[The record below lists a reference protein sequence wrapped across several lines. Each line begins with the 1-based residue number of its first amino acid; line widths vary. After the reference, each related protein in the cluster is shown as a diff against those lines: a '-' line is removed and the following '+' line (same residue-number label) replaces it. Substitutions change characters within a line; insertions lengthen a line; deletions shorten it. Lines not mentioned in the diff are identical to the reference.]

1 MIERRGLLRFALLSV
16 VAAVVTIGLKTAA
29 YIITGSIGLLSDALE
44 SLANLVAALVALYAL
59 WVAARPPDEEHT
71 YGHTKAE
78 YFSSGF
84 EGLLI
89 VAAAVGIVVA
99 AVHDAE
105 AHVGVPTERR
115 LYLGQL
121 DAEAAYLDL
130 PVTAAEE
137 LELAVVDIPHAV
149 ARVLLRVGKR
159 HESITLEADAQHL
172 MADVWTSL
180 GVIAGVTAAVATGW
194 HRLDPI
200 VAIAVALNVLR
211 SGSRLL
217 RRSVYGLLDT
227 SLPEETL
234 GKIKTILDA
243 HSGAG
248 VRYHALRTRQAG
260 ARRFISFHIL
270 VPGNWTVQRGHD
282 LLERIEE
289 RIREVVPNSVVD
301 THLEPIEDPVSWQDT
316 RLERPA
322 GDNVTQ

>member
-1 MIERRGLLRFALLSV
+1 MIERRGLLRFAMLSV

-29 YIITGSIGLLSDALE
+29 YVITGSIGLLSDALE

-99 AVHDAE
+99 AV
-105 AHVGVPTERR
+105 RR
-115 LYLGQL
+115 LIEPLPIQDPALGL
-121 DAEAAYLDL
+121 LINA
-130 PVTAAEE
+130 
-137 LELAVVDIPHAV
+137 LASVVNLAV

-234 GKIKTILDA
+234 GEIKVILDA

-301 THLEPIEDPVSWQDT
+301 THLEPIEDPVSWEDT

>member
-29 YIITGSIGLLSDALE
+29 YVITGSIGLLSDALE

-99 AVHDAE
+99 AV
-105 AHVGVPTERR
+105 RR
-115 LYLGQL
+115 LIEPQPIQDPALGL
-121 DAEAAYLDL
+121 LINA
-130 PVTAAEE
+130 
-137 LELAVVDIPHAV
+137 LASVVNLAV

-234 GKIKTILDA
+234 GKIKAILDA

-289 RIREVVPNSVVD
+289 QIREVVPNSVVD
-301 THLEPIEDPVSWQDT
+301 THLEPIEDPVSWEDT

>member
-29 YIITGSIGLLSDALE
+29 YVITGSIGLLSDALE

-99 AVHDAE
+99 AV
-105 AHVGVPTERR
+105 RR
-115 LYLGQL
+115 LIEPQPIQDPALGL
-121 DAEAAYLDL
+121 LINA
-130 PVTAAEE
+130 
-137 LELAVVDIPHAV
+137 LASVVNLTV

-234 GKIKTILDA
+234 GKIKAILDA

-289 RIREVVPNSVVD
+289 QIREVVPNSVVD
-301 THLEPIEDPVSWQDT
+301 THLEPIEDPVSWEDT

>member
-1 MIERRGLLRFALLSV
+1 MIERRGLLRFAVLSV
-16 VAAVVTIGLKTAA
+16 VAAVATIGLKTAA
-29 YIITGSIGLLSDALE
+29 YAITGSIGLLSDALE

-59 WVAARPPDEEHT
+59 WVAARPADEEHT

-89 VAAAVGIVVA
+89 VAAAVAIVVA
-99 AVHDAE
+99 AV
-105 AHVGVPTERR
+105 RR
-115 LYLGQL
+115 FIEPQPIQDPALG
-121 DAEAAYLDL
+121 
-130 PVTAAEE
+130 
-137 LELAVVDIPHAV
+137 LAVNALASVVNLGV

-180 GVIAGVTAAVATGW
+180 GVIAGVAAAVATGW

-200 VAIAVALNVLR
+200 VAMAVALNVLR
-211 SGSRLL
+211 SGVRLL
-217 RRSVYGLLDT
+217 GRSMQGLLDT

-234 GKIKTILDA
+234 GAIKGILDA

-270 VPGNWTVQRGHD
+270 VPGSWTVQRGHD
-282 LLERIEE
+282 LLEQIEE
-289 RIREVVPNSVVD
+289 RIRDAVPNSVVD
-301 THLEPIEDPVSWQDT
+301 THLEPIEDPLSWEDT

-322 GDNVTQ
+322 GDNASPTPRTEDA

>member
-29 YIITGSIGLLSDALE
+29 YVITGSIGLLSDALE

-99 AVHDAE
+99 AV
-105 AHVGVPTERR
+105 RR
-115 LYLGQL
+115 LIEPLPIQDPALGL
-121 DAEAAYLDL
+121 LINA
-130 PVTAAEE
+130 
-137 LELAVVDIPHAV
+137 LASVVNLAV

-234 GKIKTILDA
+234 GEIKVILDA

-301 THLEPIEDPVSWQDT
+301 THLEPIEDPVSWEDT

>member
-29 YIITGSIGLLSDALE
+29 YVITGSIGLLSDALE

-99 AVHDAE
+99 AV
-105 AHVGVPTERR
+105 RR
-115 LYLGQL
+115 LIEPLPIQDPALGL
-121 DAEAAYLDL
+121 LINA
-130 PVTAAEE
+130 
-137 LELAVVDIPHAV
+137 LASVVNLAV

-234 GKIKTILDA
+234 DKIKAILDA

-301 THLEPIEDPVSWQDT
+301 THLEPIEDPVSWEDT

>member
-1 MIERRGLLRFALLSV
+1 MIERRGLLRFAVLSV

-29 YIITGSIGLLSDALE
+29 YVITGSIGLLSDALE

-99 AVHDAE
+99 AV
-105 AHVGVPTERR
+105 RR
-115 LYLGQL
+115 LIEPQPIQDPALGL
-121 DAEAAYLDL
+121 LTNA
-130 PVTAAEE
+130 
-137 LELAVVDIPHAV
+137 LASVVNLAV

-234 GKIKTILDA
+234 GKIKAILDA

-289 RIREVVPNSVVD
+289 QIREVVPNSVVD
-301 THLEPIEDPVSWQDT
+301 THLEPIEDPVSWEDT

>member
-1 MIERRGLLRFALLSV
+1 MIERRGLLRFAMLSV

-29 YIITGSIGLLSDALE
+29 YVITGSIGLLSDALE

-99 AVHDAE
+99 AV
-105 AHVGVPTERR
+105 RR
-115 LYLGQL
+115 LIEPLPIQDPALGL
-121 DAEAAYLDL
+121 LINA
-130 PVTAAEE
+130 
-137 LELAVVDIPHAV
+137 LASVVNLAV

-159 HESITLEADAQHL
+159 QESITLEADAQHL

-234 GKIKTILDA
+234 GEIKVILDA

-301 THLEPIEDPVSWQDT
+301 THLEPIEDPVSWEDT

>member
-99 AVHDAE
+99 AV
-105 AHVGVPTERR
+105 RR
-115 LYLGQL
+115 LIEPQPIQDPALGL
-121 DAEAAYLDL
+121 LINA
-130 PVTAAEE
+130 
-137 LELAVVDIPHAV
+137 LASVVNLAV

-234 GKIKTILDA
+234 DKIKAILDA

-289 RIREVVPNSVVD
+289 QIREVVPNSVVD
-301 THLEPIEDPVSWQDT
+301 THLEPIEDPVSWEDT